1 MTFAKSFAVRSA
13 VVISALFAMFSGVQ
27 AAQAQPAVAAPADD
41 VSAQV
46 ICGLHDEFWG
56 WYWGNC
62 TNQPIIIRWH
72 LYNNPW
78 SYKCTAPHSD
88 TWLGDPGTP
97 TVEVLQGP
105 CIP

>member
-1 MTFAKSFAVRSA
+1 MKFAKSFAVRTA
-13 VVISALFAMFSGVQ
+13 VGISALFMMFTGVQ
-27 AAQAQPAVAAPADD
+27 AAQAETVAPAPSDD

-46 ICGLHDEFWG
+46 ICGLHEEFWG

-62 TNQPIIIRWH
+62 TNSPIIIRWH
-72 LYNNPW
+72 ILSNPW

-88 TWLGDPGTP
+88 TFVGAFTP

>member
-1 MTFAKSFAVRSA
+1 
-13 VVISALFAMFSGVQ
+13 MFMMFTGVQ
-27 AAQAQPAVAAPADD
+27 AAQAETAAPPQAVAAAPAPSGD
-41 VSAQV
+41 VGAQV
-46 ICGLHDEFWG
+46 ICGLHEEFWG

-62 TNQPIIIRWH
+62 TNSPIIIRWH
-72 LYNNPW
+72 IWSNPW

-88 TWLGDPGTP
+88 TFVGADTP